1 MHLSTLEHQPLF
13 PESTEATVP
22 SLPLQHSAGAGE
34 PSPGRKLRVVC
45 SIFHSV
51 GHNFVPVAD
60 QHREVQSQVGSS
72 FTRVEEKK
80 KKRWRRESKEGKKR
94 GGKEE
99 EEGKRADRKNLG
111 QDSP

>member
-1 MHLSTLEHQPLF
+1 M
-13 PESTEATVP
+13 P
-22 SLPLQHSAGAGE
+22 SWPLQHSAGAGE
-34 PSPGRKLRVVC
+34 PSPGRKLRLVR

-94 GGKEE
+94 GDRGGKEE
-99 EEGKRADRKNLG
+99 EEGERADRKNLG
-111 QDSP
+111 QDGP